1 MGRYIP
7 APFSEDGMTTGA
19 GAMST
24 ADISVQGTPNP
35 NAAKFVVS
43 GASLGTRSRSYFGSD
58 EASDDDLATRLFGVD
73 GVRALLIVDNFIT
86 VTKSDEVAWD
96 DIVEDIT
103 WIIEEALGS

>member
-1 MGRYIP
+1 
-7 APFSEDGMTTGA
+7 
-19 GAMST
+19 MSQ
-24 ADISVQGTPNP
+24 ADITVEGTPNP

-43 GASLGTRSRSYFGSD
+43 GASLGTKSRSYFGVS
-58 EASDDDLATRLFGVD
+58 EAGGDPLAARLFGVD

-103 WIIEEALGS
+103 WIIGEALGS

>member
-1 MGRYIP
+1 
-7 APFSEDGMTTGA
+7 
-19 GAMST
+19 MSQ
-24 ADISVQGTPNP
+24 ADITVEGTPNP

-43 GASLGTRSRSYFGSD
+43 GASLGTKSRSYFGAD
-58 EASDDDLATRLFGVD
+58 EAGDDELATRLFGVD

-103 WIIEEALGS
+103 WIIGEALGS

>member
-1 MGRYIP
+1 
-7 APFSEDGMTTGA
+7 
-19 GAMST
+19 MSR

-43 GASLGTRSRSYFGSD
+43 GASLGATSRSYFAAGD
-58 EASDDDLATRLFGVD
+58 VGDDSLAARLFGVD

-103 WIIEEALGS
+103 WIIGEALGS